1 MKKRRRGRRSVE
13 KTPAI
18 AEFAAALIITAIA
31 RAIVK
36 KK

>member
-1 MKKRRRGRRSVE
+1 MKKSRRGRRRAE

-18 AEFAAALIITAIA
+18 AEFAAALIVTAIA